1 MNKTLRSSHYLTVK
15 KTDHVSTI
23 EIPVLS
29 YSHFYTVVAE
39 LLHQPGNH
47 CTLYT
52 AYAEDSDRIK
62 FICYIQNDLDHEIRI
77 LSHEL
82 PTTGRKQ
89 LVSLSKDF
97 LSISPFENEIA
108 KNFGIDFLYLNAS
121 NPQHP

>member
-1 MNKTLRSSHYLTVK
+1 MNKTLSSSHYLTVK
-15 KTDHVSTI
+15 KTDHVSTL

-39 LLHQPGNH
+39 LLRQPGNH

-62 FICYIQNDLDHEIRI
+62 FICYIQNDLDQEIKI

-82 PTTGRKQ
+82 PTEGRKQ

-97 LSISPFENEIA
+97 L
-108 KNFGIDFLYLNAS
+108 
-121 NPQHP
+121 